1 MRVPL
6 INKGI
11 LNFFHLFLRVEIKLY
26 PKKIIGGNN
35 VSYTKHEFK
44 PGNRLFASQLN
55 EMDDQIKKGADLCGE
70 EVQKIYLV
78 KDLDLAPIEH
88 YQMGVMRVP
97 AGVDMNSIPTG
108 KTFMVDFL
116 GETYIMEERSFAD
129 AGRGLEVNHLSFTTP
144 GGTVA
149 RNGSLELINGYFRI
163 AEAYTDDMSQWAGVK
178 VSIYY
183 YDEVIRRIPDKY
195 LPKVMIYWDGVQ
207 GYSCSHSFDEVL
219 ELLKN
224 EAPLIY
230 FKASDG
236 KGGFEIYSIAHTKIF
251 EPFEKIE
258 IDLYSGMGI
267 IYQKDGTF
275 SENF

>member
-11 LNFFHLFLRVEIKLY
+11 LIFFHLFLRVEIKLY

-116 GETYIMEERSFAD
+116 GETYVLEEFTYAD
-129 AGRGLEVNHLSFTTP
+129 SGKSLRVMHLSFTTP

-149 RNGSLELINGYFRI
+149 RNGSLELIKGYFQI
-163 AEAYTDDMSQWAGVK
+163 GEAYTDDMSQWAGVK

-183 YDEVIRRIPDKY
+183 YDETIHTIPDKY
-195 LPKVMIYWDGVQ
+195 MSKVIIYWDMAKDE
-207 GYSCSHSFDEVL
+207 YSCSLSYNEVLKLVKNGVPSFYFKSFDGVGGCSIVSM
-219 ELLKN
+219 N
-224 EAPLIY
+224 DVIY
-230 FKASDG
+230 YEDL
-236 KGGFEIYSIAHTKIF
+236 GGIQLTSFDIAITYK
-251 EPFEKIE
+251 
-258 IDLYSGMGI
+258 
-267 IYQKDGTF
+267 KDGTILR
-275 SENF
+275 NN